1 MFSLIAAVAL
11 NIAPIQNIHLETDKG
26 KVEFSQKVQHCA
38 NELEQKWARVT
49 ELQKA
54 LDETLIKLS
63 TTARESDEW
72 KTVSAEAELLAQEW
86 QHATIDIPELKATVD
101 AGLKGMQET
110 GHILTLVKAVKKG
123 DDISDADQ
131 ELLEHIVK
139 ICESN

>member
-1 MFSLIAAVAL
+1 MFSLLAAVAL
-11 NIAPIQNIHLETDKG
+11 NIAPIQNIHLDTEKG
-26 KVEFSQKVQHCA
+26 KVEFSQKVQLCA
-38 NELEQKWARVT
+38 NELEQKWGRVT

-86 QHATIDIPELKATVD
+86 QYATMDIPELKAIVD

-110 GHILTLVKAVKKG
+110 AHVIALVKAVKKG
-123 DDISDADQ
+123 EEISDADQ
-131 ELLEHIVK
+131 ELLEHIAV
-139 ICESN
+139 ICEKN